1 MSKQQMN
8 GRESEMSQPT
18 LTALTQVAARGAMS
32 VIFLV
37 AGVSKINGYTGTQ
50 AYMDSMGVPGELLP
64 LVIALE
70 LVGGLSL
77 LLGWKVRI
85 SAFLLA
91 GFSVLSAVIFHW
103 NFADQMQSILFMKNI
118 AIAGGLLLLV
128 TGPTHTWSVD
138 AKTS

>member
-1 MSKQQMN
+1 MVTP
-8 GRESEMSQPT
+8 GHRVTGSQGHR
-18 LTALTQVAARGAMS
+18 V
-32 VIFLV
+32 
-37 AGVSKINGYTGTQ
+37 TGTQ
-50 AYMDSMGVPGELLP
+50 GYMDSMGVPVELLP

-70 LVGGLSL
+70 LVGRLSL

-103 NFADQMQSILFMKNI
+103 NFAEQMQSNLFMKNI

-138 AKTS
+138 VKTS

>member
-1 MSKQQMN
+1 MN
-8 GRESEMSQPT
+8 QST

-37 AGVSKINGYTGTQ
+37 AGLSKINGYTGTQ
-50 AYMDSMGVPGELLP
+50 GYMDSMGVPGELLP

-128 TGPTHTWSVD
+128 AGPTHTWSVD

>member
-1 MSKQQMN
+1 MN
-8 GRESEMSQPT
+8 QPT
-18 LTALTQVAARGAMS
+18 LTAFTQVAARGAMS

-37 AGVSKINGYTGTQ
+37 AGLSKINGYTGTQ
-50 AYMDSMGVPGELLP
+50 GYMDSMGVPGELLP

-70 LVGGLSL
+70 LLGGLSL

-128 TGPTHTWSVD
+128 TGPTHSWSVD